1 MTNQYFFAR
10 VSGRD
15 LNLRAGD
22 QDRERIAERLRKG
35 HAEGRLDTAEL
46 QQRLERCYE
55 AKTFGELGELVSDL
69 PRQDEPSE
77 RRPLG
82 WSPAPWHWGLGRL
95 APILIVL
102 FVLAALSGPH
112 HIFLFWIPLL
122 FIFWRLSWWRRRRW
136 SAGPRRGPDDWV

>member
-10 VSGRD
+10 IAGRD

-22 QDRERIAERLRKG
+22 ADRDRVAERLRTG

-55 AKTFGELGELVSDL
+55 AKTFGELGEIVSDL
-69 PRQDEPSE
+69 PRQDEPAE
-77 RRPLG
+77 RRPGG
-82 WSPAPWHWGLGRL
+82 WLQPGRWGLRRF

-102 FVLAALSGPH
+102 FVLAAVSSH
-112 HIFLFWIPLL
+112 HHVVLFWIPLL

-136 SAGPRRGPDDWV
+136 SAASRRGPDDWI

>member
-10 VSGRD
+10 ISGRD

-22 QDRERIAERLRKG
+22 EDRERIADRLRNG

-69 PRQDEPSE
+69 PRSDEPAE
-77 RRPLG
+77 RRPVG
-82 WSPAPWHWGLGRL
+82 WPLSPWHWGLGRI
-95 APILIVL
+95 APLLIVL
-102 FVLAALSGPH
+102 FVLAALGSH
-112 HIFLFWIPLL
+112 HLFLFWIPLL
-122 FIFWRLSWWRRRRW
+122 FIFWRVSLRRRRW
-136 SAGPRRGPDDWV
+136 SATARRGPDDWI